1 MRAYERLLNYVRYD
15 TASDENS
22 PTCPSTKKQLA
33 LAEALVEEL
42 RSLGVDD
49 ARVDEHGY
57 VYGSI
62 PANAEGRPAIGL
74 IAHMDVVDCVP
85 SAPVK
90 PAVIENYEGGPL
102 TLENGDVL
110 DPAVFP
116 EVAKAKG
123 VYESGYRSVINTGPD
138 SAATQPHLHV
148 HILGGVK
155 LGRFTFEGSQRL
167 G

>member
-1 MRAYERLLNYVRYD
+1 MRAYERFLKYVQYD

-22 PTCPSTKKQLA
+22 PSCPSTAKQLVLANA
-33 LAEALVEEL
+33 LAEEL
-42 RSLGVDD
+42 KSLGVAD

-62 PANAEGRPAIGL
+62 PANDESRPAIGL

-90 PAVIENYEGGPL
+90 PAVIENYDGGPV
-102 TLENGDVL
+102 TLQNGDVL

-116 EVAKAKG
+116 AVAADGALPRKTFSMGHANEKRYYMEG
-123 VYESGYRSVINTGPD
+123 RS
-138 SAATQPHLHV
+138 L
-148 HILGGVK
+148 LM
-155 LGRFTFEGSQRL
+155 
-167 G
+167 